1 MGGTSYYVLCF
12 QAECICT
19 QLGSTKDGTTTLRH
33 TGHVTTHYMTCH
45 LFDLYLSNLEGS
57 RKLPDDGRL
66 LPKHVEASIQN
77 KGVVQI
83 SA

>member
-1 MGGTSYYVLCF
+1 MVGIPYNVWFRGLCAGVLWFRTAHRPRNHTLYGIPPIRFVF
-12 QAECICT
+12 QVT
-19 QLGSTKDGTTTLRH
+19 QKDK
-33 TGHVTTHYMTCH
+33 
-45 LFDLYLSNLEGS
+45 
-57 RKLPDDGRL
+57 KLPDDGRL